1 MFQSKFLIYIKKQQM
16 YKFIISEIH
25 DSVQWITLNRPEVYN
40 AFNEEMLFELQDA
53 FKTSAEDDTVRCVVI
68 TGAGKAF
75 CSGQDLK
82 DFNEKKST
90 FKEALDKKYNPLI
103 RQITS
108 LPKPVICGING
119 VAAGAGLSLALACD
133 YRVAVESA
141 SLIEIF
147 INVGLVP
154 DSGSSF
160 TLPRLIGYA
169 KAFEMCSTA
178 DKVSANDAYRMGLVN
193 KVVTNGAILQVMLER
208 TSKKYAS
215 MPTKAIGMIK
225 DMLMK
230 SFSSSMDEMLEMES
244 QYQDVAG
251 NSEDY
256 KEGVNSFLEK
266 RKPNFKGR

>member
-1 MFQSKFLIYIKKQQM
+1 MYEFIQSENK
-16 YKFIISEIH
+16 
-25 DSVQWITLNRPEVYN
+25 DSVLWLTFNRPDVYN
-40 AFNEEMLFELQDA
+40 AFNEGMLMELQDA
-53 FKTSAEDDTVRCVVI
+53 FKKAAEDDNVRCVVL
-68 TGAGKAF
+68 TGSGKAF

-119 VAAGAGLSLALACD
+119 VAAGAGLSIALACD
-133 YRVAVESA
+133 YRIAVENA

-154 DSGSSF
+154 DSGSCY
-160 TLPRLIGYA
+160 TLPRLVGYA
-169 KAFEMCSTA
+169 KAFEMCTTA
-178 DKVSANDAYRMGLVN
+178 DKVSARDALRMGIVN
-193 KVVTNGAILQVMLER
+193 KVVSNGAVLNKLLDI

-225 DMLMK
+225 EMLFK
-230 SFSSSMDEMLEMES
+230 SFNSNLDEILELES
-244 QYQDVAG
+244 KYQDLAG
-251 NSEDY
+251 NTEDF
-256 KEGVNSFLEK
+256 KEGINAFLEK
-266 RKPNFKGR
+266 RKPKFLGK